1 MHDSCA
7 FFILHI
13 VVNKHGEGPALF
25 ILERKGCKALD
36 QTQGECLE
44 LTVDNVNGK
53 DKMQIR
59 KTMRKWRWK
68 SLGKAWQ
75 DRLVDL
81 VSFRLSKRL
90 YLSN

>member
-1 MHDSCA
+1 
-7 FFILHI
+7 
-13 VVNKHGEGPALF
+13 
-25 ILERKGCKALD
+25 
-36 QTQGECLE
+36 
-44 LTVDNVNGK
+44 
-53 DKMQIR
+53 MQIR
-59 KTMRKWRWK
+59 KTMQKWRWK